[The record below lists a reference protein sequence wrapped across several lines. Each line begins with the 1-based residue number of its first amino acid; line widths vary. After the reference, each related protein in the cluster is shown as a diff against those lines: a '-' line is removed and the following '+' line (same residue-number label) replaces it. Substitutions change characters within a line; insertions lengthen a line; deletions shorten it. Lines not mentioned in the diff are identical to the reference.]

1 MKRFISTILIA
12 FLLLSTITFLF
23 GCDTD
28 TGNET
33 PGTQETGS
41 QTGGQTG
48 GGSDE
53 SSTKAYTIQ
62 DFYDVMTQASQLL
75 MKTSDFQTSTWE
87 TIYKYPDGKD
97 VEDTFAFLLEKTD
110 PNGTNKQCYERI
122 QTIYNHLVAKETDAT
137 MKKLL
142 TNCYTSYCRFYT
154 VVTVATGSYAEYKE
168 EYNEAF
174 DEHVFDY
181 DELVAHLYD
190 IGYFKD

>member
-1 MKRFISTILIA
+1 MKRLISVVIA
-12 FLLLSTITFLF
+12 VLLFLSTITFLF

-28 TGNET
+28 TKNKT
-33 PGTQETGS
+33 PQTQETDSKTDGS
-41 QTGGQTG
+41 SG
-48 GGSDE
+48 E
-53 SSTKAYTIQ
+53 ISTKTYTIQ
-62 DFYDVMTQASQLL
+62 NFYDVMTQASQLL
-75 MKTSDFQTSTWE
+75 MATSDFQKSTWE
-87 TIYKYPDGKD
+87 TIYKYSDSKD

-110 PNGTNKQCYERI
+110 PNGTNKQCYERLG
-122 QTIYNHLVAKETDAT
+122 TIYNQLVEKENDAT

-181 DELVAHLYD
+181 DELVAHLYE

>member
-1 MKRFISTILIA
+1 MKRFISSILIA
-12 FLLLSTITFLF
+12 FLLLSTATSLF
-23 GCDTD
+23 GCNADIE
-28 TGNET
+28 GGSS
-33 PGTQETGS
+33 GTQETS
-41 QTGGQTG
+41 THTGEQVS
-48 GGSDE
+48 SD
-53 SSTKAYTIQ
+53 SDKNIPKVYTIQ
-62 DFYDVMTQASQLL
+62 DFYDVMTQASRLL
-75 MKTSDFQTSTWE
+75 TTTSDYQKSMWE

-122 QTIYNHLVAKETDAT
+122 GAIYNQLVEKETDAT

-154 VVTVATGSYAEYKE
+154 VVTVATGSYAEYKN
-168 EYNEAF
+168 EYSKAF

-181 DELVAHLYD
+181 DELAAHLYE

>member
-1 MKRFISTILIA
+1 MKRLILTVIA
-12 FLLLSTITFLF
+12 VLLLLSTITFLF

-33 PGTQETGS
+33 PQTQETNS
-41 QTGGQTG
+41 QTGGQLDG
-48 GGSDE
+48 SSDE
-53 SSTKAYTIQ
+53 ISTKTYTIQ
-62 DFYDVMTQASQLL
+62 NFYDVMTQASQLL
-75 MKTSDFQTSTWE
+75 MATSDFQKSTWE
-87 TIYKYPDGKD
+87 TIYKYSDSKD

-122 QTIYNHLVAKETDAT
+122 GTIYNQLVAKENDAT

-154 VVTVATGSYAEYKE
+154 VVTVATGTYAEYKE
-168 EYNEAF
+168 EYNTAL